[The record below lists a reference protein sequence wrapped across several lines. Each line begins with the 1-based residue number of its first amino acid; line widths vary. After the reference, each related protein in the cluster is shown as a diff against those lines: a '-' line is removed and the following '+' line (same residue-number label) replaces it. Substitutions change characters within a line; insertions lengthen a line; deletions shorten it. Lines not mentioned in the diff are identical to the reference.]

1 VSGGYRL
8 AAWVIENWSRMALP
22 FAVLALVSLP
32 VFATGENAPPVLL
45 YTLLPVYMIHQYEE
59 HAYGRFV
66 EFFNETVGRGRNASR
81 PGDPP
86 RV

>member
-1 VSGGYRL
+1 MP
-8 AAWVIENWSRMALP
+8 A
-22 FAVLALVSLP
+22 
-32 VFATGENAPPVLL
+32 
-45 YTLLPVYMIHQYEE
+45 YMIHQYEE
-59 HAYGRFV
+59 HVYGRFV